1 MREFRLIHLGVAGLV
16 AAAGVI
22 GVTQLVGA
30 AGGGV
35 GAPSVLVPIT
45 PCRLLDT
52 RTGAENVGTRSKPL
66 GAAESA
72 TFQVT
77 GTNGKCTIPSNATG
91 IAANVTAV
99 NPTAASYVTIFP
111 ADAPR
116 PTASNLNVIANS
128 PPTPNQVTVGLSA
141 TGAIGAYNNGG
152 TLDLIVDIVG
162 YYQAEATATTVTTM
176 TTTPQATTHQI
187 YFSGLDSGFQYNN
200 LVGGA
205 VYNSNDCITFSAAD
219 QTAFMP
225 LDLPIG
231 ASVTAIQ
238 VHYVDKSP
246 GGIIMTLFAGEPGI
260 STASI
265 GELVS
270 IGTNAVDY
278 HRSDSFTITT
288 PLAVTVQSTYSIKV
302 FSQAGTGAG
311 DASVSF
317 CGAVVDYTLPGS

>member
-16 AAAGVI
+16 AAAGVT

-30 AGGGV
+30 AGGGA

-52 RTGAENVGTRSKPL
+52 RAGAENVGTRSKPL

-99 NPTAASYVTIFP
+99 NPTAASYVTMWP

-128 PPTPNQVTVGLSA
+128 PPTPNQVTVGLSG
-141 TGAIGAYNNGG
+141 TGAVGAYNNGG

-162 YYQAEATATTVTTM
+162 YYQPEGTTGS
-176 TTTPQATTHQI
+176 TPQPATHQI

-200 LVGGA
+200 VVGGA
-205 VYNSNDCITFSAAD
+205 VYNDNDCITFSAAN
-219 QTAFMP
+219 QSAFMP

-231 ASVTAIQ
+231 ASITAIQ
-238 VHYVDKSP
+238 VRYVDKSP
-246 GGIIMTLFAGEPGI
+246 GGIIMTLFGGEPGI

-265 GELVS
+265 GELIS

-278 HRSDSFTITT
+278 HRSDSFTIAT

-302 FSQAGTGAG
+302 FSQAGTAAG

-317 CGAVVDYTLPGS
+317 CGAVVDYTLPVS